1 LRSYH
6 CRGERGK
13 CGEGGATVE
22 KIMTRT
28 EVKDSYGGTQ
38 AHVRTGSKVGETKG
52 KQEGRLQSLG
62 KDRKEGRGCKGRKL

>member
-1 LRSYH
+1 
-6 CRGERGK
+6 
-13 CGEGGATVE
+13 
-22 KIMTRT
+22 MTRT